1 MIGERPRCLLR
12 NRYRLF
18 FIGSFVSVKIK
29 LMRLGK
35 IRTPHFRIVI
45 ADSRSA
51 RNSKAIEEVGRYSPA
66 SEPSLIEVNSERI
79 QYWIGVGAQPTE
91 AVTAL
96 LKITGDY
103 QKAHGLPGTEGTL
116 KTIPARVDKRVAYE
130 AAVKEAMNE
139 PADGATTLKK
149 KAAEK
154 LAAKS
159 APAVSEPETQNAE
172 AEVPAPAATEVSE
185 PETQNAEAE
194 VPAPVVTEEVVSE
207 AVAEAPAETSAE

>member
-1 MIGERPRCLLR
+1 
-12 NRYRLF
+12 
-18 FIGSFVSVKIK
+18 VSVKIK

-51 RNSKAIEEVGRYSPA
+51 RNSKAIEEIGRYSPA
-66 SEPSLIEVNSERI
+66 AEPSLIEVNSERV
-79 QYWIGVGAQPTE
+79 QYWLGVGAKPTE

-103 QKAHGLPGTEGTL
+103 QKANGLSGSEGSL
-116 KTIPARVDKRVAYE
+116 KPQPVKIDKRVAYE

-149 KAAEK
+149 KAVER
-154 LAAKS
+154 LAAKA
-159 APAVSEPETQNAE
+159 APVVEEAPIAQATPTTDEQPVAPEAVVAE
-172 AEVPAPAATEVSE
+172 EATAAAPAPA
-185 PETQNAEAE
+185 
-194 VPAPVVTEEVVSE
+194 E
-207 AVAEAPAETSAE
+207 AVAEETTQA

>member
-1 MIGERPRCLLR
+1 
-12 NRYRLF
+12 
-18 FIGSFVSVKIK
+18 
-29 LMRLGK
+29 MRLGK

-159 APAVSEPETQNAE
+159 APVVVEEAPVEVVAAAPAEMSEP
-172 AEVPAPAATEVSE
+172 V
-185 PETQNAEAE
+185 TQNAEAE
-194 VPAPVVTEEVVSE
+194 VPAPVVTEESAPEV
-207 AVAEAPAETSAE
+207 VAEAPAETPAE

>member
-1 MIGERPRCLLR
+1 
-12 NRYRLF
+12 
-18 FIGSFVSVKIK
+18 VSVKIK

-51 RNSKAIEEVGRYSPA
+51 RNSKAIEEIGRYSPA
-66 SEPSLIEVNSERI
+66 SEPSLIEVNSDRV
-79 QYWIGVGAQPTE
+79 QYWLGVGAQPTE

-103 QKAHGLPGTEGTL
+103 QKANGLAGSEGTL
-116 KTIPARVDKRVAYE
+116 KSQPVRIDKRVAYE

-154 LAAKS
+154 LAAKA
-159 APAVSEPETQNAE
+159 APVVEETPEEKTAPVAE
-172 AEVPAPAATEVSE
+172 AQAVVEETPAAPVEVSQAEVVAEAATE
-185 PETQNAEAE
+185 ETPQA
-194 VPAPVVTEEVVSE
+194 
-207 AVAEAPAETSAE
+207 

>member
-1 MIGERPRCLLR
+1 M
-12 NRYRLF
+12 
-18 FIGSFVSVKIK
+18 SVKIK

-51 RNSKAIEEVGRYSPA
+51 RNSKAIEEIGRYSPA
-66 SEPSLIEVNSERI
+66 SEPSLIEVNSDRV
-79 QYWIGVGAQPTE
+79 QYWLGVGAQPTE

-103 QKAHGLPGTEGTL
+103 QKANGLPGTEGTL
-116 KTIPARVDKRVAYE
+116 KPQPVRIDKRVAYE

-149 KAAEK
+149 KAAER

-159 APAVSEPETQNAE
+159 APVVEE
-172 AEVPAPAATEVSE
+172 
-185 PETQNAEAE
+185 
-194 VPAPVVTEEVVSE
+194 APVAQAEP
-207 AVAEAPAETSAE
+207 VAEAAPVEAPVAQAEPVAEAAPVEAPVAQAEPVAEAAPAEAPVEVAAEETPQA

>member
-1 MIGERPRCLLR
+1 
-12 NRYRLF
+12 
-18 FIGSFVSVKIK
+18 
-29 LMRLGK
+29 MRLGK

-79 QYWIGVGAQPTE
+79 QYWMGVGAQPTE

-159 APAVSEPETQNAE
+159 APV
-172 AEVPAPAATEVSE
+172 VSE

-194 VPAPVVTEEVVSE
+194 VPAPVVTEVSEPVTQNAEAEVPAETPAE
-207 AVAEAPAETSAE
+207 AVAEAPAETPAE